1 MKSLK
6 DKIREVKESRAK
18 NDPHQMTE
26 EERAQHDR
34 YIADLTEQNQRT
46 VRKVCTVLWCV
57 AMAGWAIFLVL
68 DVVFAV
74 GAVKIAFH
82 SVGAVLTALLAWR
95 RVRAFFSSRKED
107 GEHTDA

>member
-6 DKIREVKESRAK
+6 EKIREVKESRAQ

-26 EERAQHDR
+26 EERAQHEK
-34 YIADLTEQNQRT
+34 YVADLTEQNRRT

-82 SVGAVLTALLAWR
+82 SVGAILTALLACR
-95 RVRAFFSSRKED
+95 RVGEFFASRKEKK
-107 GEHTDA
+107 EHTDA

>member
-18 NDPHQMTE
+18 SDPHQMTE
-26 EERAQHDR
+26 EERAQHEK
-34 YIADLTEQNQRT
+34 YVADLTEQNRRT
-46 VRKVCTVLWCV
+46 VRKVCTILWCV

-74 GAVKIAFH
+74 GVVKIVFH
-82 SVGAVLTALLAWR
+82 AVGAFLTALLALR
-95 RVRAFFSSRKED
+95 RVRTFFASRKED
-107 GEHTDA
+107 NEHTDA